1 MSKELFMIYWI
12 FFYVK
17 IYLETTKHQNEKET
31 ERGYE
36 MMKDCKR
43 VLKTFRLTIIYT
55 PNKND

>member
-1 MSKELFMIYWI
+1 MIYWI
-12 FFYVK
+12 FFYLK

>member
-1 MSKELFMIYWI
+1 MIYRI

-17 IYLETTKHQNEKET
+17 IYLEITKHQNEKET

-43 VLKTFRLTIIYT
+43 VLKTFRHNNLHSE
-55 PNKND
+55 

>member
-1 MSKELFMIYWI
+1 MSKELFYDLLD

-36 MMKDCKR
+36 MMKDCKG

-55 PNKND
+55 LNKND

>member
-1 MSKELFMIYWI
+1 MIYWI

-36 MMKDCKR
+36 MKLQES
-43 VLKTFRLTIIYT
+43 V
-55 PNKND
+55 KNI